1 MVHGAM
7 DLRDR
12 IALLILLMPI
22 GIVVFLASFYVL
34 AIIGLHTGLLE
45 LHLLE
50 LHPSTKGNS
59 ENLGWITVCVGSTC
73 ASLLAVRSCFHVLE
87 KRIR

>member
-1 MVHGAM
+1 M

-22 GIVVFLASFYVL
+22 GSVVFLASFYIL
-34 AIIGLHTGLLE
+34 AMIGLHAGLLK

-50 LHPSTKGNS
+50 FHPIPKA
-59 ENLGWITVCVGSTC
+59 ENIGWITVSVGSTF
-73 ASLLAVRSCFHVLE
+73 ASLLAVWFCFRAFE
-87 KRIR
+87 KRVR

>member
-1 MVHGAM
+1 M

-22 GIVVFLASFYVL
+22 GIGIFLASFYVL
-34 AIIGLHTGLLE
+34 AIIGLHAGLLK

-50 LHPSTKGNS
+50 FHPIPDTES
-59 ENLGWITVCVGSTC
+59 LGWITVSVGSTF
-73 ASLLAVRSCFHVLE
+73 ASLFAV
-87 KRIR
+87 

>member
-1 MVHGAM
+1 M

-12 IALLILLMPI
+12 IALVILLMPL

-34 AIIGLHTGLLE
+34 AIIGLHAGLLK

-50 LHPSTKGNS
+50 FHPVPKT
-59 ENLGWITVCVGSTC
+59 ENLGWITVSVGSTF
-73 ASLLAVRSCFHVLE
+73 ASLLAVRSCFHVLR
-87 KRIR
+87 RIR

>member
-1 MVHGAM
+1 M

-22 GIVVFLASFYVL
+22 GIVVFLASFYIL
-34 AIIGLHTGLLE
+34 AIIGLHAGLLK

-50 LHPSTKGNS
+50 FHPIPKA
-59 ENLGWITVCVGSTC
+59 ENLGWITVSVGSTI
-73 ASLLAVRSCFHVLE
+73 ASLLAVRSCFNVLE

>member
-1 MVHGAM
+1 M

-22 GIVVFLASFYVL
+22 GIVVFLASFYIL
-34 AIIGLHTGLLE
+34 AVVGLHSGLLR

-50 LHPSTKGNS
+50 FHPIPKA
-59 ENLGWITVCVGSTC
+59 ENLGWITVSVGSTFT
-73 ASLLAVRSCFHVLE
+73 SLLAVWSCFCAFE